1 MKTWFYASVTALVA
15 VAGLAGPVAA
25 AEPWTSPAMRGS
37 PARTPVFPAA
47 HARVNSLRQEAAA
60 PAVAPAITGHAG
72 VGTLSP
78 REEVGN
84 GAMISQTAWNG
95 EHQYT
100 GYVFGPGSCD
110 HTPPC
115 VDHLWDGYC
124 QRPHRCGGHH
134 HHHFRGCCGVQMGY
148 GVASGG
154 CSTCST
160 GADVGCA
167 TGCGFGFAKCHGCF
181 LHSGKHRYTG
191 LSCGCNTCGDACG
204 GKHGC
209 GLFSGKHRGWFA
221 GLCNACDG
229 GDLGCG
235 CAAPVSGAGNLE
247 TVPTP
252 AADES
257 GAPMTDDA
265 KSARKTMINRYIPWS
280 LK

>member
-1 MKTWFYASVTALVA
+1 MKTWILASVTTLVA
-15 VAGLAGPVAA
+15 VAGLVGPVAA
-25 AEPWTSPAMRGS
+25 AEPWTSQ
-37 PARTPVFPAA
+37 ARTPVFPAA
-47 HARVNSLRQEAAA
+47 HARVAAMRQEAAA
-60 PAVAPAITGHAG
+60 PAMAPAITGHAG
-72 VGTLSP
+72 IGNASP
-78 REEVGN
+78 REVIGN

-134 HHHFRGCCGVQMGY
+134 HHFRGCCGVQMGGC
-148 GVASGG
+148 GVATSG
-154 CSTCST
+154 CSSCST
-160 GADVGCA
+160 GADVGCDS
-167 TGCGFGFAKCHGCF
+167 GCGIAKCHGCF
-181 LHSGKHRYTG
+181 LHSGRHRYTG
-191 LSCGCNTCGDACG
+191 LSCGGCGDACG

-221 GLCNACDG
+221 NLCSSCDG
-229 GDLGCG
+229 GDMGCG
-235 CAAPVSGAGNLE
+235 CAAPVGDMGTPES
-247 TVPTP
+247 VPTP

-257 GAPMTDDA
+257 TPLVDDA
-265 KSARKTMINRYIPWS
+265 KSARKPMINRYLPWS

>member
-1 MKTWFYASVTALVA
+1 MKTWIFASVTALVA
-15 VAGLAGPVAA
+15 VAGLAGPMAA
-25 AEPWTSPAMRGS
+25 AEPWTSQT
-37 PARTPVFPAA
+37 RTPVFPAA
-47 HARVNSLRQEAAA
+47 QARLAALRQETTA
-60 PAVAPAITGHAG
+60 PAVAPAISGHAG
-72 VGTLSP
+72 VGTISP
-78 REEVGN
+78 REVIGS

-134 HHHFRGCCGVQMGY
+134 HHHHFRGCCGVQMSGC
-148 GVASGG
+148 GFASGG
-154 CSTCST
+154 CATCSS
-160 GADVGCA
+160 GADVGCDS
-167 TGCGFGFAKCHGCF
+167 GCGGCFGFAKCHGCF

-191 LSCGCNTCGDACG
+191 LSCGGCNTCGDTC

-235 CAAPVSGAGNLE
+235 CAAPVGDIGHPE

-252 AADES
+252 AAEDGE
-257 GAPMTDDA
+257 APMVDDA
-265 KSARKTMINRYIPWS
+265 KSARKTMLNRYIPWS